1 VEQATHLVDLARLLA
16 GEAEPL
22 AATADHDPD
31 PQVPGLTA
39 AVTSTALLRFASGA
53 TGTLTASCTL
63 AGPSTAELKLIA
75 DGLAITV
82 RQDGVL
88 YEEPAPRGV
97 RSRYVK
103 TVNDPFRD
111 EDRAFFDAIR
121 HGDPTRLFSTY
132 EDALQTHRLTCAI
145 RAKAA
150 AG

>member
-1 VEQATHLVDLARLLA
+1 M
-16 GEAEPL
+16 
-22 AATADHDPD
+22 
-31 PQVPGLTA
+31 PGLTA